1 MSINRGVISSSIDRK
16 LSKKGLKRRKRS
28 RATTKGERERE
39 RERGR
44 RKGRG
49 KERDGWLQLSLMAE
63 ESMFVTLRLCKLD
76 AAFT

>member
-1 MSINRGVISSSIDRK
+1 MSINRGVISSSIDRT

-28 RATTKGERERE
+28 RATTKGERE

>member
-1 MSINRGVISSSIDRK
+1 M
-16 LSKKGLKRRKRS
+16 KGEERRRK
-28 RATTKGERERE
+28 E
-39 RERGR
+39 
-44 RKGRG
+44 RG

>member
-1 MSINRGVISSSIDRK
+1 MSINRGMISSSIDRT
-16 LSKKGLKRRKRS
+16 LSKKGRKEKEKEPRDDE
-28 RATTKGERERE
+28 RRERE

>member
-39 RERGR
+39 RERERKRTKKGKRKRKRWMAAIIFNGGR
-44 RKGRG
+44 IDVRN
-49 KERDGWLQLSLMAE
+49 
-63 ESMFVTLRLCKLD
+63 
-76 AAFT
+76 FTIM